1 MELKVLIA
9 DDDSGMR
16 LVLRK
21 LIDSMEGFTLVGET
35 GDGEETV
42 RLCGQLNPD
51 VVFIDVKMPVLSGDE
66 AAKQIA
72 TAHPDIAIMFI
83 TAHSEY
89 MPDAFEVYAFD
100 YLLKPFK
107 ADRVRQSLRRLQ
119 KHKLQSRVSTP
130 KTLMIKNREQTVFCP
145 VEDIIMIYR
154 ESRTTYIVT
163 QEESYSTSES
173 LSSLLGKLSN
183 INFFKSHRAYILNTR
198 YIAKIYPYGRWTY
211 VVKMKNTNKDA
222 LITKDKLKELEDM
235 VVSGS

>member
-9 DDDSGMR
+9 DDDAGMR

-21 LIDSMEGFTLVGET
+21 LIDSMDGFTLVGET

-42 RLCGQLNPD
+42 RLCGELNPD
-51 VVFIDVKMPVLSGDE
+51 VVFIDMKMPVLSGDE

-72 TAHPDIAIMFI
+72 AAQPDVAIMFI

-119 KHKLQSRVSTP
+119 KHKLQARVTTP
-130 KTLMIKNREQTVFCP
+130 KTLMIKNRDQTVFCP
-145 VEDIIMIYR
+145 VEDIIMICR
-154 ESRTTYIVT
+154 EDRATHIIT
-163 QEESYSTSES
+163 QDETFTTSES
-173 LSSLLGKLSN
+173 LSSILVKLSSS
-183 INFFKSHRAYILNTR
+183 IFFRSHRAYILNTR
-198 YIAKIYPYGRWTY
+198 YISKIYPYGRWTY
-211 VVKMKNTNKDA
+211 IVKMKSIKKDA
-222 LITKDKLKELEDM
+222 LITKDKLKELEDII
-235 VVSGS
+235 VSGS

>member
-1 MELKVLIA
+1 
-9 DDDSGMR
+9 
-16 LVLRK
+16 
-21 LIDSMEGFTLVGET
+21 
-35 GDGEETV
+35 
-42 RLCGQLNPD
+42 
-51 VVFIDVKMPVLSGDE
+51 
-66 AAKQIA
+66 
-72 TAHPDIAIMFI
+72 
-83 TAHSEY
+83 
-89 MPDAFEVYAFD
+89 
-100 YLLKPFK
+100 
-107 ADRVRQSLRRLQ
+107 
-119 KHKLQSRVSTP
+119 
-130 KTLMIKNREQTVFCP
+130 
-145 VEDIIMIYR
+145 MIYR